1 MRGTNKADRR
11 LLREKRSTRCCGGWL
26 IGFTIAF
33 FVLFL
38 VLIFTVP
45 SDAVYEYRDNHPSI
59 LSVNSRDRRTDCPER
74 YDAELAMCVPRLPI
88 PDPIVEELKD
98 TAIDP
103 CQSFYHHSC
112 GNWIRNHTNEDRA
125 FTYVFRKNRKRI
137 RDIATSPSSGAPYL
151 LYRSCLDT
159 LVHGKHK
166 LETAEEIKHLNDH
179 ILSRLHSHKDLPM
192 VFGRLTKYGLTAPFG
207 ISIENHPTE
216 PRMIPLIMKTDNF
229 LSTINIEDVI
239 DIGLAEMAQL
249 ELLLETLNNFQTP
262 TNIEEEDLSYTQY
275 VKTQF
280 PQDIHNFSSAEEFWK
295 QYFLELGGPN
305 LEHDLLI
312 NEQVWIPSADHAY
325 VSHLLNVM
333 ETIPIEQ
340 WRVYVKYSILYNTHN
355 YMPILPTDSYFRHH
369 GSSKSKHLY
378 VYHRRALDNI
388 QEKHCIQLTNQLL
401 PGMMAKTYMDV
412 FMPNVE
418 ETRQRVVTL
427 AEDIRSA
434 YVSLIDSTS
443 WLTVET
449 RQRARDK
456 ISNIIIRAVHPNT
469 WETEPF
475 QSRISKTRYVG
486 NLNLIRQYRVQRN
499 LQLWSLYKT
508 TEKSNGRDAVQRFGA
523 PLTTVNAYY
532 SPVTNTIT
540 VFAGIVSEP
549 FYHKDYSPVAL
560 YATLGMIIGH
570 ELSHGMD
577 NSGRLFDA
585 NGSLTDW
592 WPVEDVDMFLHRA
605 QCIVRE
611 YGPPQGCENV
621 NYGEQT
627 LGEDIADITGITLA
641 LNAYESR
648 YGSSA
653 TMENR
658 QKFFTIF
665 AQMWAESYDQAHL
678 CNRVDNDVHAVA
690 WFRVDKTLR
699 QLKSFQQAFNCPDGS
714 GMVNKN
720 KCTIYG

>member
-1 MRGTNKADRR
+1 MRRERKERERR
-11 LLREKRSTRCCGGWL
+11 SARCCGGWL

-33 FVLFL
+33 FIIFLLLIFL
-38 VLIFTVP
+38 VPID
-45 SDAVYEYRDNHPSI
+45 SGYEIRENHPSI
-59 LSVNSRDRRTDCPER
+59 LSLNSKDRRADCPER
-74 YDAELAMCVPRLPI
+74 YDADLAMCVPRLPL

-98 TAIDP
+98 TSISP

-137 RDIATSPSSGAPYL
+137 RDIVTSPTSGAPYL
-151 LYRSCLDT
+151 FYRSCLDT
-159 LVHGKHK
+159 LVHGQHRA
-166 LETAEEIKHLNDH
+166 ETLEEIKHLEDH
-179 ILSRLHSHKDLPM
+179 ILSRLHSHNDLPM
-192 VFGRLTKYGLTAPFG
+192 IFARLTKYGLTAPFG
-207 ISIENHPTE
+207 ITIENHPTE
-216 PRMIPLIMKTDNF
+216 PRMIPLLIKTDNF
-229 LSTINIEDVI
+229 LSTINIEDII
-239 DIGLAEMAQL
+239 DIDMFEMAQL
-249 ELLLETLNNFQTP
+249 ELLLEKLGDYHVDN
-262 TNIEEEDLSYTQY
+262 LSDNLGYVEY

-280 PQDIHNFSSAEEFWK
+280 QNDIHNFSNAEEFWK

-305 LEHDLLI
+305 FEHELLI
-312 NEQVWIPSADHAY
+312 NEQAWIPSADYAFIT
-325 VSHLLNVM
+325 HLLNIM
-333 ETIPIEQ
+333 ETVPIEQ
-340 WRVYVKYSILYNTHN
+340 WKAYVKYSILYNTHN

-369 GSSKSKHLY
+369 DQFSNKHLY
-378 VYHRRALDNI
+378 VYHRRALDSI

-401 PGMMAKTYMDV
+401 PGMMAKTYMDL

-418 ETRQRVVTL
+418 ETRQRVTTL

-434 YVSLIDSTS
+434 YVSLIDSTQ
-443 WLTVET
+443 WLTRET
-449 RQRARDK
+449 RVKARDK
-456 ISNIIIRAVHPNT
+456 ISNIIIRAVHPNM

-486 NLNLIRQYRVQRN
+486 NLNLIRQYRIQRN

-540 VFAGIVSEP
+540 IFAGIVSEP

-570 ELSHGMD
+570 ELSHAMD

-585 NGSLTDW
+585 QGSLTDW
-592 WPVEDVDMFLHRA
+592 WPVEDVDMFLHKS
-605 QCIVRE
+605 QCIIKE
-611 YGPPQGCENV
+611 YGPPHGCENV

-641 LNAYESR
+641 LKALETR
-648 YGSSA
+648 Y
-653 TMENR
+653 MERLSVRDR
-658 QKFFTIF
+658 QNFFTIF

-699 QLKSFQQAFNCPDGS
+699 QLKTFRDAFNCPMGS
-714 GMVNKN
+714 EMVNKN
-720 KCTIYG
+720 KCIIYG